1 MRLVAVR
8 PVDPAALIPIPGTA
22 SRLVAGRR
30 VDVEAPYWAAMLA
43 AGSIVECPDPA
54 PGVSA
59 VAPPPARRPRSPSRP
74 KD

>member
-8 PVDPAALIPIPGTA
+8 PADPAAVIPIPGTA
-22 SRLVAGRR
+22 SRLTPGRR

-43 AGSIVECPDPA
+43 AGSIVAVAEPLASPA
-54 PGVSA
+54 P
-59 VAPPPARRPRSPSRP
+59 PAKSSRANSRP